1 MVAFVLCGIMA
12 GTQWMNVSAA
22 EIGENVPD
30 AITEETEVTSIGEV
44 NYDMEQ
50 GGKQVFTI
58 EEEDGEESELVI
70 EEIPGKAR
78 VANGTFKIMRTKPQ
92 AWTAGF
98 YIKVSSNRITKVY
111 NRFYKAIKGNIS
123 NVKLSKESDSEGRL
137 AFQYDFSG
145 SKKRVCKIIC
155 VNHHRLFDTPVFC
168 IMHNGFDNT
177 VISWKKLVEK
187 FLGGND
193 YVTEN

>member
-1 MVAFVLCGIMA
+1 MKNIRSWRRTMVAFVLCGIMA

-50 GGKQVFTI
+50 GGKQVFTV

-78 VANGTFKIMRTKPQ
+78 VANGTYKITRTKPR

-145 SKKRVCKIIC
+145 KKKMCGVKVKIL
-155 VNHHRLFDTPVFC
+155 N
-168 IMHNGFDNT
+168 
-177 VISWKKLVEK
+177 KKLISTV
-187 FLGGND
+187 F
-193 YVTEN
+193 

>member
-58 EEEDGEESELVI
+58 EEGDGEESELVI
-70 EEIPGKAR
+70 EEMPEMAR
-78 VANGTFKIMRTKPQ
+78 TLNKTYKITRTKPR

-98 YIKVSSNRITKVY
+98 YVKVSSSKITRVY
-111 NRFYKAIKGNIS
+111 NKFYKAIRGKIT
-123 NVKLSKESDSEGRL
+123 NVKLSRESEAEGRL
-137 AFQYDFSG
+137 TFLYDIDG
-145 SKKRVCKIIC
+145 GKKNCGVKAK
-155 VNHHRLFDTPVFC
+155 VLN
-168 IMHNGFDNT
+168 
-177 VISWKKLVEK
+177 KKLMATI
-187 FLGGND
+187 F
-193 YVTEN
+193 